1 MDKENIKNPFHLM
14 VRPFQGF
21 WELKYEL
28 NTKPNLII
36 AYIILAALIVTN
48 ILSSQYS
55 GFVVNVYN
63 PDEMNSIME
72 IVYVVVPLLFW
83 CVANWSLTTLMDG
96 EGKFVEIFIATCFAL
111 TPLVVINFPWIW
123 LSNVLSHQEAMFY
136 YLSQSF
142 AVIWFVFLIF
152 VGTLTVHQYTPAK
165 TVLTIVLI
173 LVAMGFLAFLSL
185 LFFSLIQQIFGFV
198 TTIYR
203 EIVFRY

>member
-1 MDKENIKNPFHLM
+1 MDKENIKNPFKLI

-36 AYIILAALIVTN
+36 AIIILAALIITN
-48 ILSSQYS
+48 ILSAQYS

-123 LSNVLSHQEAMFY
+123 VSNFLSHQEAMFY
-136 YLSQSF
+136 YLS
-142 AVIWFVFLIF
+142 AGLATVWFVFLIF

-165 TVLTIVLI
+165 TVVTIILTIV
-173 LVAMGFLAFLSL
+173 AMAFLAFLTL
-185 LFFSLIQQIFGFV
+185 LFFSLVQQIVAFV
-198 TTIYR
+198 TVIYQ